1 MYSFGLN
8 RKTNSN
14 LISANNFLN
23 ILYSGD
29 NPALFTVIPE
39 KKVDK
44 SGREMMG
51 STHTYDISAATLRKG
66 QGIDVALDPSDLE
79 AGALDTASMAARYE
93 QTMKEQSSHLA
104 KEDLS
109 DMVAEHAAR
118 QKRKKQQ
125 DSSKSSKKYQFKF

>member
-1 MYSFGLN
+1 
-8 RKTNSN
+8 
-14 LISANNFLN
+14 
-23 ILYSGD
+23 
-29 NPALFTVIPE
+29 
-39 KKVDK
+39 
-44 SGREMMG
+44 MMG
-51 STHTYDISAATLRKG
+51 SAHTYDISAATLRKG

-79 AGALDTASMAARYE
+79 MGSLDTAQMAARYE

-109 DMVAEHAAR
+109 DMVAEHNAR

>member
-1 MYSFGLN
+1 MHI
-8 RKTNSN
+8 T
-14 LISANNFLN
+14 FLFR
-23 ILYSGD
+23 GD
-29 NPALFTVIPE
+29 NPALFTVLPE

-44 SGREMMG
+44 FGKEMMA
-51 STHTYDISAATLRKG
+51 STHTYDIQTATLRKS
-66 QGIDVALDPSDLE
+66 QGIEVALDPSELE
-79 AGALDTASMAARYE
+79 QGALDPASMTAKYE

-125 DSSKSSKKYQFKF
+125 DSNKSSKKYQFKF